1 MLLKLFQY
9 FYWDIWIF
17 VYSWFNSCF
26 MFITKGKPHFSLI
39 SSFYCCLVK
48 EGWALK
54 VALQFVMQ
62 GIVAYKPLAYQPT
75 PTPPSKPLCQAIYLL
90 PGQTNSPHL
99 HQHIDKHLLNFIF
112 CESQTNNV
120 CGFGTGRSWGLTF
133 SGIGY
138 FGISCGW
145 RKGGQ
150 NLGYGCQHP
159 EILDDLTWNYL
170 IIIIIII
177 IFM

>member
-1 MLLKLFQY
+1 
-9 FYWDIWIF
+9 
-17 VYSWFNSCF
+17 
-26 MFITKGKPHFSLI
+26 MFITKGKPHFSLT

-62 GIVAYKPLAYQPT
+62 GPLAYKPT
-75 PTPPSKPLCQAIYLL
+75 PTPPSKSLCQAIYLL

-120 CGFGTGRSWGLTF
+120 SVALEPWGVE
-133 SGIGY
+133 
-138 FGISCGW
+138 GW
-145 RKGGQ
+145 RFQELVILAFPVGGERVARFWGKGVNIQ
-150 NLGYGCQHP
+150 KYWM
-159 EILDDLTWNYL
+159 IWNGITL
-170 IIIIIII
+170 LLSLLLSLCK
-177 IFM
+177 FFTLFWK